1 MYRPPDVPELKRF
14 VQMLADSGHTLNA
27 WASREFTPAMRLALI
42 QHYGALSSPLAKT
55 MFIQILQNAGSPDER
70 EAFFRLIDTE
80 PDAGFRQDLTAG
92 LKWRALPEDYDRLR
106 AWLSDPEFGG
116 TPTWLLD
123 TLAKC
128 SPERAVVDLPKLTIE
143 NPQPRKHRDR
153 LVEKLTRKLER
164 KAASVKTRTAP
175 KDSP

>member
-1 MYRPPDVPELKRF
+1 
-14 VQMLADSGHTLNA
+14 
-27 WASREFTPAMRLALI
+27 
-42 QHYGALSSPLAKT
+42 

-70 EAFFRLIDTE
+70 EAFFQLIESEQDARVRL
-80 PDAGFRQDLTAG
+80 DLTAG
-92 LKWRALPEDYDRLR
+92 LRWRVLPEDYGRLY

-164 KAASVKTRTAP
+164 KAATVKNPIAP
-175 KDSP
+175 KDGP